1 MRARRTAFLIV
12 SAGFAALIVPSLRA
26 GLPTPGEEIR
36 VGKELFAR
44 EWAVNDPRS
53 RGGDGLGPVYN
64 AKSCVACHSSGGV
77 GGSGPHEM
85 NAVIVSASVRLNPKE
100 LIEDVPRN
108 ALEAEHPAFRTS
120 RAVVLHREGT
130 DRDGHD
136 YAVWRS
142 GFLQHQHGRFSM
154 VPTERNTPA
163 LFGSGKIDAIPDL
176 VIVRQARHVDP
187 AFPEVQG
194 RVARDARGRVGKFG
208 WKAQTASLG
217 QFVRTACAV
226 ELGLEVP
233 GQHQS
238 PDPRSFADK
247 APGLDLSDAECDAL
261 VAYVAALPAP
271 IVRPPFDSAAERSA
285 RSGRE
290 TFASIGCASCH
301 VAKLGDVDGIYS
313 DLLLHDMGP
322 TLRDASIYYGTDAPA
337 PGAANLASS
346 KAEPAEADEWR
357 TPPLWGVRDSG
368 PYLHDGR
375 TTTVEQA
382 ILLHGG
388 SAGASAKRFR
398 DLDHE
403 SKRQILAF
411 LNSLA
416 APKSNDGHRVASTTA
431 VRPEPRSGLSVGGLF
446 GAR

>member
-1 MRARRTAFLIV
+1 MRARRTALLIV
-12 SAGFAALIVPSLRA
+12 AAGFAGWIATSLRA
-26 GLPTPGEEIR
+26 GVPTPGEEIR

-64 AKSCVACHSSGGV
+64 ANSCVACHSSGGV
-77 GGSGPHEM
+77 GGSGPREK

-100 LIEDVPRN
+100 LIEDVPRKE
-108 ALEAEHPAFRTS
+108 LEAEHPAFRTS
-120 RAVVLHREGT
+120 RAVVLHREGA
-130 DRDGHD
+130 GEN
-136 YAVWRS
+136 YAEWRKD
-142 GFLQHQHGRFSM
+142 FLRSRHGRFDI

-163 LFGSGKIDAIPDL
+163 LFGLGKIDAIPDL
-176 VIVRQARHVDP
+176 VIVRQARRVDP
-187 AFPEVQG
+187 AFPEIQG
-194 RVARDARGRVGKFG
+194 RVARDSRGRVGKFG

-238 PDPRSFADK
+238 PDPRTFADK

-261 VAYVAALPAP
+261 VAYVAALPTP
-271 IVRPPFDSAAERSA
+271 IVRPPFDSAAARSA
-285 RSGRE
+285 QSGRE
-290 TFASIGCASCH
+290 TFATIGCASCH

-313 DLLLHDMGP
+313 DLLLHDMGA

-337 PGAANLASS
+337 PGAANLAST

-375 TTTVEQA
+375 ALTVEQA
-382 ILLHGG
+382 ILAHGG
-388 SAGASAKRFR
+388 SAAASTNRFAT
-398 DLDHE
+398 LDRE
-403 SKRQILAF
+403 SKRQVLAF
-411 LNSLA
+411 LNSLS
-416 APKSNDGHRVASTTA
+416 APKTSDGPRVLSTLA
-431 VRPEPRSGLSVGGLF
+431 DRPGPSGGLSVGRLF
-446 GAR
+446 GAK